1 MRTWT
6 TLAAVG
12 CFVVFGGR
20 ASADDREKPFSDN
33 EFIMKAASSGMTEVA
48 LAKIAEAK
56 ATNPDV
62 KRFAQRL
69 VTDHTKANEELAR
82 IVKEMKGKLPEKPS
96 PEHEKIL
103 KHFQG
108 EVKNLDREY
117 IKHMVDSHTK
127 SVELFTKASK
137 ECKND
142 QLRAFA
148 ERTLPTIK
156 EHLEMATKLHE
167 KLG

>member
-1 MRTWT
+1 MHIWVKLTAVSCLV
-6 TLAAVG
+6 LA
-12 CFVVFGGR
+12 GR
-20 ASADDREKPFSDN
+20 ASADDREKPFSDID
-33 EFIMKAASSGMTEVA
+33 FIMKATSSGMTEVA
-48 LAKIAEAK
+48 LAKIAETK
-56 ATNPDV
+56 ATESDV

-69 VTDHTKANEELAR
+69 VTEHTKANEELAR

-96 PEHEKIL
+96 PEHEKL
-103 KHFQG
+103 LQHFQG
-108 EVKNLDREY
+108 EVKNFDREY

-148 ERTLPTIK
+148 EKTLPTIK
-156 EHLEMATKLHE
+156 EHLEMAKKLSE
-167 KLG
+167 KIG